1 MESVRRLLDGLYLL
15 SGYLAGLS
23 LLLIFF
29 FMMALSL
36 GRVVGVNV
44 KSGDDFASW
53 CMGAM
58 AFLALA
64 HTFKS
69 GDMIRVGLLLDWL
82 PKGPRRALELLCLTI
97 AALFIGAFTWWAWQ
111 FVSFSWST
119 GEPST
124 GVIAIPIWIPQST
137 MLIGL
142 ALLEIAILD
151 ELVRVLSGRGPSYEK
166 EKPATPEELVARV
179 AEGGGV

>member
-1 MESVRRLLDGLYLL
+1 MLRRLLDGLYLL
-15 SGYLAGLS
+15 SGYLAGVS

-36 GRVVGVNV
+36 GRVVGINV

-58 AFLALA
+58 AFLGLA
-64 HTFKS
+64 HTFKN
-69 GDMIRVGLLLDWL
+69 GDMIRVGLLLDAL
-82 PKGPRRALELLCLTI
+82 PKAPRRALDLLCLLI
-97 AALFIGAFTWWAWQ
+97 AAAFVGAFTWWAWQ
-111 FVSFSWST
+111 FVHYSWIT

-124 GVIAIPIWIPQST
+124 GVIVIPIWIPQSM
-137 MLIGL
+137 MLLGI

-151 ELVRVLSGRGPSYEK
+151 EIVRVLSGQGPSYEK
-166 EKPATPEELVARV
+166 EKPATPEELIKRV

>member
-1 MESVRRLLDGLYLL
+1 MVRSILDALYLV
-15 SGYLAGLS
+15 SGYLAGLA

-36 GRVVGVNV
+36 GRVIGVNV

-58 AFLALA
+58 AFLGLA

-69 GDMIRVGLLLDWL
+69 GDMIRVGLLLEAL
-82 PKGPRRALELLCLTI
+82 PPVGRRLLDLFCLCV
-97 AALFIGAFTWWAWQ
+97 AATFVGAFTWWAWQ
-111 FVSFSWST
+111 FVSYSWIT

-124 GVIAIPIWIPQST
+124 GVIVIPIWIPQSM
-137 MLIGL
+137 MLLGL
-142 ALLEIAILD
+142 ALLELAILD
-151 ELVRVLSGRGPSYEK
+151 EIVRILGGRAPSYEK
-166 EKPATPEELVARV
+166 EKPSTPDEIVKRV